1 MLGFPFLCSAWFLP
15 CFLEGLFHPLPQRGV
30 MAKTYTLVCKTKSY
44 RWILKV
50 PQGGPQSRNHADFLP
65 FSRIYTINEKL
76 GFSRK
81 NAKIG
86 RKTCLS
92 RNHAC
97 FWMISRNHAHFSTFS
112 RITHASRF
120 TQSRRNKIVFTQSR
134 RKIRPI
140 TQSRNPMGGLF

>member
-1 MLGFPFLCSAWFLP
+1 MYVVCANMRKSELLKIIKETLLWYLYDAIAVNEPP
-15 CFLEGLFHPLPQRGV
+15 PRG
-30 MAKTYTLVCKTKSY
+30 S
-44 RWILKV
+44 
-50 PQGGPQSRNHADFLP
+50 PQSRNHADFFP
-65 FSRIYTINEKL
+65 FSRIHAINEKL

-81 NAKIG
+81 NVKNR

-92 RNHAC
+92 RNYAC

-112 RITHASRF
+112 RITQASRF

-140 TQSRNPMGGLF
+140 TQSRNPMGGGGFIKS